1 VKNGEHILIPGEGL
15 SVFTSC
21 EEIKNKI
28 ENIGPL
34 RAAFNTFNTS
44 GSEATPQGGEQKEE
58 GRGGRL
64 VADATQV
71 IDG

>member
-1 VKNGEHILIPGEGL
+1 ML
-15 SVFTSC
+15 SASLRTLALKAASGSAGGNARGGVAF
-21 EEIKNKI
+21 
-28 ENIGPL
+28 PL
-34 RAAFNTFNTS
+34 PLTS